1 MIPSHRIPLAWK
13 NLTHDR
19 RRLSVAISGI
29 GFAVVLMFMQTGFKN
44 ALFDSTVQI
53 LQELNADLVLIAKA
67 RYALPA
73 NQTFAISRIYEAKEC
88 AGVRAAYPLYIERPR
103 AVWKQPD
110 GRGLPIRVL
119 ACDPS
124 DPVLLLPE
132 VAQHADALKQQGAVL
147 IDEKNKSV
155 YGPPGP
161 RVPWNQWQGV
171 TLASRSIQLVG
182 AFRLGTD
189 FANDGNLFM
198 NLANFAKFFP
208 SRAAPGRDPLEV
220 VDLGVVQL
228 EKGADPQEVKRLLMA
243 RLPDDVAVFTKTEMI
258 ERERNFWSRST
269 PIGYIFLVGTVIG
282 FLVGMII
289 CYQIINADIADHMPE
304 FATLKAMGYRN
315 RYFVGF
321 VLMES
326 VYLSLLSFLPGTL
339 VSLGLYEA
347 LAHSTGLLM
356 ILNVPRAASV
366 LLLTL
371 AMCVASGCLAMRKVL
386 AADPAELF

>member
-1 MIPSHRIPLAWK
+1 MMPLRRVPLAWK

-19 RRLSVAISGI
+19 RRLLVAISGI

-53 LQELNADLVLIAKA
+53 LQDLNADLVLIAKA

-73 NQTFAISRIYEAKEC
+73 NQTFTIGRIYQAQACE
-88 AGVRAAYPLYIERPR
+88 GVRAAYPLYIERPR

-110 GRGLPIRVL
+110 GRGYPIRVF
-119 ACDPS
+119 ACEPN
-124 DPVLLLPE
+124 DPVLLVPE
-132 VAQHADALKQQGAVL
+132 IARYAEPLRQQGAAL
-147 IDEKNKSV
+147 LDEKNKSV
-155 YGPPGP
+155 YGPPGSHA
-161 RVPWNQWQGV
+161 PWNQWQGV
-171 TLASRSIQLVG
+171 TLAGRAIHLVG
-182 AFRLGTD
+182 SFRLGTD

-198 NLANFAKFFP
+198 NPANFARFFP
-208 SRAAPGRDPLEV
+208 SRAPGRDPLEV

-228 EKGADPQEVKRLLMA
+228 KKGADPQEVKSWLAA
-243 RLPDDVAVFTKTEMI
+243 RLPDDVAVYTKGEMI
-258 ERERNFWSRST
+258 ERERNFWRHST

-282 FLVGMII
+282 FLVGMVI

-326 VYLSLLSFLPGTL
+326 VYLSLLSFVPGML

-347 LAHSTGLLM
+347 LARSTGLLM

-371 AMCVASGCLAMRKVL
+371 AMCIASGCLAMRKVL

>member
-1 MIPSHRIPLAWK
+1 MRLSRRVPLAWN

-19 RRLSVAISGI
+19 RRLCVALCGI

-53 LQELNADLVLIAKA
+53 LQDLNGQIVLIAKA

-73 NQTFAISRIYEAKEC
+73 NQTFTLSRIYQARACE
-88 AGVRAAYPLYIERPR
+88 GVRAAYPLYIERPR

-110 GRGLPIRVL
+110 GRGYPIRVL
-119 ACDPS
+119 ACEPGDG
-124 DPVLLLPE
+124 VLLIPE
-132 VAQHADALKQQGAVL
+132 LTQYAELLKQQGAAL
-147 IDEKNKSV
+147 LDEKSKAV
-155 YGPPGP
+155 YGPPGV
-161 RVPWNQWQGV
+161 RLPWHEWHGV
-171 TLASRSIQLVG
+171 TLASRSVHLVG
-182 AFRLGTD
+182 TFRLGTD
-189 FANDGNLFM
+189 FANDGNLM
-198 NLANFAKFFP
+198 MTPANFAKFFP
-208 SRAAPGRDPLEV
+208 SRAPGRDPQEV

-228 EKGADPQEVKRLLMA
+228 AAGADPQAVKDRLAA
-243 RLPDDVAVFTKTEMI
+243 RLPDDVAIFTKAEMI
-258 ERERNFWSRST
+258 ERERSFWRHST

-282 FLVGMII
+282 FLVGMVI

-371 AMCVASGCLAMRKVL
+371 AMCIASGCLAMRKVL

>member
-1 MIPSHRIPLAWK
+1 
-13 NLTHDR
+13 
-19 RRLSVAISGI
+19 
-29 GFAVVLMFMQTGFKN
+29 
-44 ALFDSTVQI
+44 
-53 LQELNADLVLIAKA
+53 
-67 RYALPA
+67 
-73 NQTFAISRIYEAKEC
+73 
-88 AGVRAAYPLYIERPR
+88 
-103 AVWKQPD
+103 
-110 GRGLPIRVL
+110 
-119 ACDPS
+119 
-124 DPVLLLPE
+124 
-132 VAQHADALKQQGAVL
+132 
-147 IDEKNKSV
+147 
-155 YGPPGP
+155 
-161 RVPWNQWQGV
+161 
-171 TLASRSIQLVG
+171 LASRSVHLVG
-182 AFRLGTD
+182 TFRLGTD

-198 NLANFAKFFP
+198 NLANFAEFFP
-208 SRAAPGRDPLEV
+208 SRAPGRDPLEV

-228 EKGADPQEVKRLLMA
+228 EKGTDPQEVKRLLTA
-243 RLPDDVAVFTKTEMI
+243 RLPDDVAVFTKAEMI

-347 LAHSTGLLM
+347 LARSTGLLM

>member
-1 MIPSHRIPLAWK
+1 MNLSHRVPLAWK
-13 NLTHDR
+13 NLTYDR
-19 RRLSVAISGI
+19 RRLSVALSGI

-53 LQELNADLVLIAKA
+53 LQDLNGQLVLIAKA

-73 NQTFAISRIYEAKEC
+73 NQTFALGRIVEAKSCE
-88 AGVRAAYPLYIERPR
+88 GVKAAYPLYIERPR
-103 AVWKQPD
+103 AVWEQPG
-110 GRGLPIRVL
+110 GRGLPIQVF

-124 DPVLLLPE
+124 EPVLLIPE
-132 VAQHADALKQQGAVL
+132 VARYAEQLKRQGAVL
-147 IDEKNKSV
+147 IDEKNKSE
-155 YGPPGP
+155 YGPPDSHA
-161 RVPWNQWQGV
+161 PWNQWRGV
-171 TLASRSIQLVG
+171 SLSGWSIHIVG
-182 AFRLGTD
+182 TFRLGTD

-198 NLANFAKFFP
+198 SSENFAEFFS
-208 SRAAPGRDPLEV
+208 SRTASGDPLEV
-220 VDLGVVQL
+220 VDLGVIQL
-228 EKGADPQEVKRLLMA
+228 EKGADAEMVQRRLAA
-243 RLPDDVAVFTKTEMI
+243 RLPDDVSVFTKAEI
-258 ERERNFWSRST
+258 IARERDFWNHST
-269 PIGYIFLVGTVIG
+269 PVGYIFLVGTVIG
-282 FLVGMII
+282 FLVGMVI

-339 VSLGLYEA
+339 VSLALYEA
-347 LAHSTGLLM
+347 LARSTGLLM

-371 AMCVASGCLAMRKVL
+371 GMCVASGSLAMRKVL